1 MAKFEAEL
9 RSLAGGSLPHVDPDA
24 ACQLVLETLA
34 IPTWPQLPKRSF
46 LENMYV
52 QFSEGFP
59 GVVIADEQF
68 YVNRDDDLDAGLER
82 LYVAYLTDRVEH
94 AAIGPHYAAGL
105 HRFLDLNL
113 HRVPAVKGQV
123 TGPLSWS
130 LMVVDEKRVPIM
142 EDDVLT
148 EAISKHLRLKAAWM
162 ERELRKLAPQTIIMV
177 DEPYL
182 GTLDSDSMSLSRAQA
197 ALLLEEVFA
206 GIDGLKGIHCCGSP
220 DWSMVLPAS
229 ADIISMD
236 AYDYP
241 GSLAE
246 HVEAVDAF
254 LQRGGIIAWGIVPA
268 DDRALGED
276 LDSLVDR
283 FHAAIETLVVRG
295 LKREDLLAAA
305 LIMPACGLGSLPLAT
320 AERVLYL
327 THDLSNALRERY
339 A

>member
-1 MAKFEAEL
+1 MAKFQAEL
-9 RSLAGGSLPHVDPDA
+9 RSLAGGSLPHIDPEA
-24 ACQLVLETLA
+24 ACRLVADTLS

-59 GVVIADEQF
+59 GVVVADEQL

-82 LYVAYLTDRVEH
+82 LYVAYLTDDLEY
-94 AAIGPHYAAGL
+94 AAISPRYAAGL
-105 HRFLDLNL
+105 HCFLALNL

-130 LMVVDEKRVPIM
+130 LLVVDEKRVPIM

-162 ERELRKLAPQTIIMV
+162 ERELRKLSPQTIILV

-182 GTLDSDSMSLSRAQA
+182 SSLDSDSMTFSRAQA
-197 ALLLEEVFA
+197 TLLLQEVFA
-206 GIDGLKGIHCCGSP
+206 GIQGLKGIHCCGLP
-220 DWSMVLPAS
+220 DWSLILPANG
-229 ADIISMD
+229 DILSLD

-246 HVEAVDAF
+246 HAEAVDAF
-254 LQRGGIIAWGIVPA
+254 LKRGGIISWGMVPA
-268 DDRALGED
+268 DDRV
-276 LDSLVDR
+276 LDENVESLVDR
-283 FHAAIETLVVRG
+283 FLAAIDTLVVQG
-295 LKREDLLAAA
+295 LHRDDLLAAA
-305 LIMPACGLGSLPLAT
+305 LIMPSCGAGSLPLAT
-320 AERVLYL
+320 AERVLAL
-327 THDLSNALRERY
+327 THELSNALRERY

>member
-1 MAKFEAEL
+1 MAKFQAEL

-24 ACQLVLETLA
+24 ACQLVVDTLS

-59 GVVIADEQF
+59 GVVVADNQL
-68 YVNRDDDLDAGLER
+68 YVNREDDLDAGLER
-82 LYVAYLTDRVEH
+82 LYVAYLMDDVDY
-94 AAIGPHYAAGL
+94 AAISPEYAAGL
-105 HRFLDLNL
+105 HRFLAWNM

-130 LMVVDEKRVPIM
+130 LMVVDEKRAPIM

-162 ERELRKLAPQTIIMV
+162 ERELRKLSSQTIILV

-182 GTLDSDSMSLSRAQA
+182 SSRDSDSMTVSRAQA
-197 ALLLEEVFA
+197 TLLLQEVFA
-206 GIDGLKGIHCCGSP
+206 GIEGLKGIHCCGLP
-220 DWSMVLPAS
+220 DWSMILPAGG
-229 ADIISMD
+229 DILSLD

-241 GSLAE
+241 ESLAE
-246 HVEAVDAF
+246 HAEAVDEF
-254 LQRGGIIAWGIVPA
+254 VKRGGMISWGIVPA
-268 DDRALGED
+268 DDRALEENVE
-276 LDSLVDR
+276 SLVER
-283 FHAAIETLVVRG
+283 FHAAIETLVLRG
-295 LKREDLLAAA
+295 LHQDDLLAAA
-305 LIMPACGLGSLPLAT
+305 LIMPSCGCGSLPLET
-320 AERVLYL
+320 AERVLTL
-327 THDLSNALRERY
+327 TRELSNALRERH

>member
-1 MAKFEAEL
+1 MAKFQAEL

-24 ACQLVLETLA
+24 ACQVVLDTLA

-59 GVVIADEQF
+59 GIVVADGQL
-68 YVNRDDDLDAGLER
+68 YVSRDDDLDAGLGR
-82 LYVAYLTDRVEH
+82 LYVAYLTDDLEY
-94 AAIGPHYAAGL
+94 AAISPQYAAGL
-105 HRFLDLNL
+105 HCFLGLNL
-113 HRVPAVKGQV
+113 HRVAAVKGQV

-162 ERELRKLAPQTIIMV
+162 ERELRKVSPQTIILV

-182 GTLDSDSMSLSRAQA
+182 GSLDSDSMSLSRAEATLMLQ
-197 ALLLEEVFA
+197 EVLA
-206 GIDGLKGIHCCGSP
+206 GIEGLKGIHCCGSP
-220 DWSMVLPAS
+220 DWSMILPANG
-229 ADIISMD
+229 DILSLD

-254 LQRGGIIAWGIVPA
+254 LQRGGIISWGLVPA
-268 DDRALGED
+268 DDRVLEENVE
-276 LDSLVDR
+276 SLVDR
-283 FHAAIETLVVRG
+283 FHAALETLVVRG
-295 LKREDLLAAA
+295 LHRDDLLAAA
-305 LIMPACGLGSLPLAT
+305 LIMPSCGCGSLPLAT
-320 AERVLYL
+320 AERVLGL
-327 THDLSNALRERY
+327 TGDLSNALRERY

>member
-24 ACQLVLETLA
+24 ACQLVLENLA

-59 GVVIADEQF
+59 GVVVADEQF
-68 YVNRDDDLDAGLER
+68 YIGRDDDVDAGLER
-82 LYVAYLTDRVEH
+82 LYVAYLRDDLEY
-94 AAIGPHYAAGL
+94 AAISPQYAAGL
-105 HRFLDLNL
+105 HCFLDLNL

-123 TGPLSWS
+123 TGPISWS
-130 LMVVDEKRVPIM
+130 MMVVDDKRVPVM

-148 EAISKHLRLKAAWM
+148 EAISKHLRLKVAWM
-162 ERELRKLAPQTIIMV
+162 EHELHKLSPQTIIMV

-182 GTLDSDSMSLSRAQA
+182 GSLDSDSMSLSRAQA
-197 ALLLEEVFA
+197 TLLLQEVFA
-206 GIDGLKGIHCCGSP
+206 GIQGLKGIHCCGSP
-220 DWSMVLPAS
+220 DWSMILPANG
-229 ADIISMD
+229 DIISLD

-241 GSLAE
+241 GTLVE
-246 HVEAVDAF
+246 HAEAVGAF
-254 LQRGGIIAWGIVPA
+254 LQRGGMIAWGVVPA

-276 LDSLVDR
+276 VDGLVDR
-283 FHAAIETLVVRG
+283 FHAAIDTLVARG
-295 LKREDLLAAA
+295 LHREDLLAAA
-305 LIMPACGLGSLPLAT
+305 LIMPSCGLGSLPIAT
-320 AERVLYL
+320 AERVLSL
-327 THDLSNALRERY
+327 THDLSAALRERY

>member
-1 MAKFEAEL
+1 MAKFQAEL

-24 ACQLVLETLA
+24 ACQAVLGALA

-59 GVVIADEQF
+59 GVVVADEQF

-82 LYVAYLTDRVEH
+82 LYVAYLTNDLEY
-94 AAIGPHYAAGL
+94 AAISPRYAAGL
-105 HRFLDLNL
+105 HCFLALSL

-148 EAISKHLRLKAAWM
+148 EAISKHLRLKASWM
-162 ERELRKLAPQTIIMV
+162 ERELRKLSPQTIILV

-182 GTLDSDSMSLSRAQA
+182 GSLDSDSMSLSRAQA
-197 ALLLEEVFA
+197 TLLLQEVFA
-206 GIDGLKGIHCCGSP
+206 GIEGLKGIHCCGSP
-220 DWSMVLPAS
+220 DWSMILDANG
-229 ADIISMD
+229 DILSLD

-246 HVEAVDAF
+246 HAEAVDAF
-254 LQRGGIIAWGIVPA
+254 VKRGGIISWGIVPA
-268 DDRALGED
+268 DDRALEGNV
-276 LDSLVDR
+276 DSLVER
-283 FHAAIETLVVRG
+283 FHTAVETLVVRG
-295 LKREDLLAAA
+295 LNRDDLLAAA

-320 AERVLYL
+320 AERVLTL
-327 THDLSNALRERY
+327 THDVSNALRERY